1 MADDADVGPETGF
14 RQDAAG
20 VDRPAELHIVARC
33 GHGYGMVRRGLSG
46 DRMIDLFEDRL
57 ADRGLK

>member
-1 MADDADVGPETGF
+1 MADDAGVGPATGF
-14 RQDAAG
+14 RLGAAG

-33 GHGYGMVRRGLSG
+33 CHGYGMVRRGLSG
-46 DRMIDLFEDRL
+46 DRRINLFEDQL